1 MDNETQNKVLPQN
14 TTGDTTSLS
23 QLKDITEAFSGDD
36 FTKITS
42 DEFTQNPLAGK
53 IMTMLYAEN
62 VKKLK
67 EANDNILDLTK
78 EVSFYQSF
86 PTANM
91 GYTIMNV
98 IGTIV
103 VGLGVSLSINVL
115 LIVLGSLLVVGGNV
129 LPLLYLRKR
138 KKKL

>member
-1 MDNETQNKVLPQN
+1 
-14 TTGDTTSLS
+14 
-23 QLKDITEAFSGDD
+23 
-36 FTKITS
+36 
-42 DEFTQNPLAGK
+42 
-53 IMTMLYAEN
+53 
-62 VKKLK
+62 
-67 EANDNILDLTK
+67 
-78 EVSFYQSF
+78 
-86 PTANM
+86 
-91 GYTIMNV
+91 MNV